1 MGKLSLNRSQKIGLF
16 VLVAL
21 VALYA
26 VIKFLKGEDLFNSRR
41 SFYAIAES
49 VEGLTPSSP
58 VYVRGLK
65 VGNIEKISYNAKSDS
80 FTILFNIK
88 SEYTIAS
95 NSIAEIY
102 SSDILGS
109 KSLRIAMGNS
119 PVAAVAD
126 DTLECRVLP
135 DMISVISREIVPIKE
150 QVSELL
156 GNMNTTFANINALL
170 TPEAKREI
178 ASSLAALESSLENL
192 ESISGNINNLTPEIA
207 EILGNIDTLS
217 AGLRRS
223 SPQLESL
230 ISNMERV
237 SSGLASAELDQTIT
251 SIREL
256 VEKLQN
262 PDGSVGK
269 LLSTDSLHN
278 SVVSLINS
286 LNDFVEKMSENPKK
300 FIKISVF

>member
-16 VLVAL
+16 VLIAL

-65 VGNIEKISYNAKSDS
+65 VGSIEEISYNVKSDR
-80 FTILFNIK
+80 FTIRFNLK
-88 SEYTIAS
+88 SEYTLAG

-109 KSLRIAMGNS
+109 KSLRIAMGDS
-119 PVAAVAD
+119 PVAAVAG
-126 DTLECRVLP
+126 DTLECRVHP
-135 DMISVISREIVPIKE
+135 DMISIISKEIVPIKE

-156 GNMNTTFANINALL
+156 GNMNTTFANINALF

-178 ASSLAALESSLENL
+178 ASSLAALDSSLENL
-192 ESISGNINNLTPEIA
+192 EGISGNINDLIPRIA
-207 EILGNIDTLS
+207 EIVGNIDTLS
-217 AGLRRS
+217 AGLRCS
-223 SPQLESL
+223 TPQLESL

-237 SSGLASAELDQTIT
+237 SAGLASAEIEQTIT
-251 SIREL
+251 SIKEL
-256 VEKLQN
+256 VEMLQDPN
-262 PDGSVGK
+262 GSVGK
-269 LLSTDSLHN
+269 LLSTDALHD
-278 SVVSLINS
+278 SAVSLIKS